1 MTASDDFYLTFEDET
16 EDAARARYRAKFNRE
31 PERVI
36 PEGRRLYLGPVPV
49 VRAGGLLWLEA
60 SDHAQAAA

>member
-16 EDAARARYRAKFNRE
+16 EDAARARYWAKFNRE

-36 PEGRRLYLGPVPV
+36 PEGRRLYLGPVPRLGAGWY
-49 VRAGGLLWLEA
+49 VRLREP
-60 SDHAQAAA
+60 DHAPTTT